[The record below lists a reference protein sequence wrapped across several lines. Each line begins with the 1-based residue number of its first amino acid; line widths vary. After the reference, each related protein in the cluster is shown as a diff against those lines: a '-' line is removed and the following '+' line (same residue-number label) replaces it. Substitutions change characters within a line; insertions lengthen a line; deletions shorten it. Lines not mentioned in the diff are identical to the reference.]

1 MKEFTMYKNYLL
13 KLFVMLFAL
22 IVFSGCGVGS
32 VVAAPFKVT
41 GAIVNVVTPDIV
53 GDTISGVGDVADAAI
68 PF

>member
-1 MKEFTMYKNYLL
+1 MLAV
-13 KLFVMLFAL
+13 LFL
-22 IVFSGCGVGS
+22 SGCGVGS
-32 VVAAPFKVT
+32 IVAAPFKVT

>member
-1 MKEFTMYKNYLL
+1 ML
-13 KLFVMLFAL
+13 KHTIFLMLAVLF
-22 IVFSGCGVGS
+22 FSGCGVGS

>member
-1 MKEFTMYKNYLL
+1 ML
-13 KLFVMLFAL
+13 KHTIFLILAVLF
-22 IVFSGCGVGS
+22 FSGCGIGS